1 MQKSDPATVRTLCF
15 VRSTNRRRILLTEPT
30 SGRYWST
37 SGWGRSHRASPRHAG
52 LRCGMS
58 AMRRWAMVSRVP
70 TLSQIGMKR
79 SNRPRTLRSISESVG
94 KGWQQRFYQRCGGG
108 VRLSLLGRGDAGK
121 PRVPGPQRRLEATW
135 LSGVGTP
142 RWCYI
147 APDAIEF
154 PIRSM
159 SPCKCKQRELALV

>member
-37 SGWGRSHRASPRHAG
+37 SGWGRSHRASRRHAG

-58 AMRRWAMVSRVP
+58 AMHRWVMVSRVP

-79 SNRPRTLRSISESVG
+79 PNRPRTLRSISASVG
-94 KGWQQRFYQRCGGG
+94 KGGQQRFYQRCGGG
-108 VRLSLLGRGDAGK
+108 LRLSLLGRERCRKTSGS
-121 PRVPGPQRRLEATW
+121 GPLAT
-135 LSGVGTP
+135 
-142 RWCYI
+142 
-147 APDAIEF
+147 A
-154 PIRSM
+154 RSD
-159 SPCKCKQRELALV
+159 LAQWRGNP